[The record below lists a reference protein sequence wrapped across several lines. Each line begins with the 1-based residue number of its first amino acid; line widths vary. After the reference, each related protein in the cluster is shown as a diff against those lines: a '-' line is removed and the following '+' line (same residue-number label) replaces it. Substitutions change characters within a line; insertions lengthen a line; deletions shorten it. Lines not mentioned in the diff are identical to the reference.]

1 MYLVLCSDTDV
12 SGIWAY
18 ENLVTIGL
26 APLSLVTLESL
37 ASATTWEHR
46 VGLDGAHLKIEL
58 KDGRRFCSSQIRGVL
73 NRTLFASP
81 NQMAEAVEEDR
92 EYANNEM
99 VAFYLSWLHTLRGVI
114 NRPSPLGL
122 SGSWQHNSQSSL
134 LASRAGLHTL
144 PYRQSADTP
153 MEAGY
158 TSLAATGAPITHHV
172 VLRGNVFSDPSIDP
186 LPQPV
191 ASACIKFAELCKTEL
206 MGIDLFQ
213 SNGGTLTFA
222 GATPHANLIAGG
234 LPLIDALAEC
244 LRSAE

>member
-12 SGIWAY
+12 AGIWAY
-18 ENLVTIGL
+18 ESLMTVGL
-26 APLSLVTLESL
+26 APISLVTLERL

-46 VGLDGAHLKIEL
+46 IGSDGAHLKIEL
-58 KDGRRFCSSQIRGVL
+58 KDGRCFCSSQIRGVL

-99 VAFYLSWLHTLRGVI
+99 VAFYLGWLHTLCGVI

-122 SGSWQHNSQSSL
+122 SGAWQHNSQSSL
-134 LASRAGLHTL
+134 LASQAGLRTL
-144 PYRQSADTP
+144 PYRQSAETP

-158 TSLAATGAPITHHV
+158 TSLAAAGAPITHHV
-172 VLRGNVFSDPSIDP
+172 VLRGNVFSDPLIDP
-186 LPQPV
+186 LPQQV
-191 ASACIKFAELCKTEL
+191 ADACIKFAALCKTDL

-213 SNGGTLTFA
+213 SNGGAQTFA

-234 LPLIDALAEC
+234 LPLIDALAQC
-244 LRSAE
+244 LRSTE